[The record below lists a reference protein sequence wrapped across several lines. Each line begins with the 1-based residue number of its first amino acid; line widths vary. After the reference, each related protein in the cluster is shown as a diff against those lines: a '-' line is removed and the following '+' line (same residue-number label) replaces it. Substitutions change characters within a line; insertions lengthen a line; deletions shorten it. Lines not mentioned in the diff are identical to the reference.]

1 MMIDK
6 NNKRQISPLLFR
18 RRVRFAFI
26 ILASQLLLLALA
38 VTFLIQLLF
47 IAGNGSVQFIE
58 NKPVI
63 LFSEIGLVILVIIFS
78 LFVFF
83 FQVKR
88 LGEKREIDTTERREV
103 HSSDLP
109 QKG

>member
-38 VTFLIQLLF
+38 ITFLIQLLF

-58 NKPVI
+58 NKPII

-78 LFVFF
+78 LFVFLN
-83 FQVKR
+83 QVKR
-88 LGEKREIDTTERREV
+88 LGEKREIDTAERRGV

-109 QKG
+109 RKG